1 MKLSLNF
8 VKDYI
13 DLPENL
19 TVEQIAEDM
28 TLHSSE
34 YDEAGKLVN
43 ATNLT
48 IGEVVKCKDHPD
60 SDHLHVCKVN
70 IGKEVLDIV
79 CGAPNVRKGL
89 KVIVA
94 LPGAKLPGG
103 EIKKG
108 VIRGQESNGM
118 LCSMLELG
126 IENKYVDEMPASE
139 VTYVRS
145 FGTKNVQSWYVPF
158 DYTIT
163 EEDAN
168 NFLFYKIHMIAASG
182 KEQGGDVSDNTKV
195 YIYIEPLAAGT
206 LMKANRPYVIKAQN
220 PVQNYNFIAK
230 DIDKLYKPDDTSR
243 LHNETTEFTYDFFG
257 TYGLV
262 YCDDA
267 LHWIAISGG
276 LACPLK
282 ENTPVQQYRWY
293 IKISPKSYQDDYA
306 KLNFIFVEGDG
317 ETNGISAQT
326 IDGEIEGIYT
336 LGGMKVEHPVKG
348 VNIIKYT
355 DGRTKKINV
364 K

>member
-1 MKLSLNF
+1 VNGPVSAVTGTVTITGGKYSGAVTSDQATLKISGGIFTIEPAAEYCAEGF
-8 VKDYI
+8 VVTDNK
-13 DLPENL
+13 
-19 TVEQIAEDM
+19 
-28 TLHSSE
+28 
-34 YDEAGKLVN
+34 DEATKEQYPY
-43 ATNLT
+43 T
-48 IGEVVKCKDHPD
+48 VK
-60 SDHLHVCKVN
+60 S
-70 IGKEVLDIV
+70 KEEAGIFVLYDKE
-79 CGAPNVRKGL
+79 PY
-89 KVIVA
+89 
-94 LPGAKLPGG
+94 
-103 EIKKG
+103 
-108 VIRGQESNGM
+108 
-118 LCSMLELG
+118 
-126 IENKYVDEMPASE
+126 KYVDEMPASE

-206 LMKANRPYVIKAQN
+206 LMKANRPYVIQAKN

-243 LHNETTEFTYDFFG
+243 LHNETTEFTYDFYG
-257 TYGLV
+257 TYKSV
-262 YCDDA
+262 FCDDD

-276 LACPLK
+276 NACPLK
-282 ENTPVQQYRWY
+282 ANTELKQYRWY
-293 IKISPKSYQDDYA
+293 IKIAAKQYHDDYA

-326 IDGEIEGIYT
+326 IDGEIQGIYT
-336 LGGMKVEHPVKG
+336 LGGVKVEHPVKG